1 MSDWLFFGDRN
12 CDLVDVLQWRIS
24 VRQAVES
31 LDTARLRECCAKHIA
46 WMEREIAKQSA
57 LKPTT

>member
-1 MSDWLFFGDRN
+1 MNDWLFFEDRN
-12 CDLVDVLQWRIS
+12 CDLVDILQWRIG

-31 LDTARLRECCAKHIA
+31 IDAARLRECCAKHVA
-46 WMEREIAKQSA
+46 WMESEIAKQSA